1 MYYILHFYNK
11 VSWRKEN
18 LTEKV
23 IRRENTF
30 MVFTR
35 GEKIHI

>member
-1 MYYILHFYNK
+1 MDYILYFYNK

-30 MVFTR
+30 TLFT
-35 GEKIHI
+35 GGKKIHI